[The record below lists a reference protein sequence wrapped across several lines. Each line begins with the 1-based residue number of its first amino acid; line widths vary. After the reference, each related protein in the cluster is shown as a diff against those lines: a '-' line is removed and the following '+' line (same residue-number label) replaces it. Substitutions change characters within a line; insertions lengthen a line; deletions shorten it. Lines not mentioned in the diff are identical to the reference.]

1 MLSGELVPALPE
13 SDAKQLKS
21 HLKQVLSS
29 ISIQPIKNFDDMSPD
44 SINRLAQRQH
54 QLEIESPVKQPPSYF
69 PFLFG
74 NDVDSVD
81 VATRVAMVR
90 FYNSSNLLADF
101 TKHTR
106 TLRLYPRPIVTLQIH
121 QLLKSRVK
129 NSAFM
134 EAFVNTQA
142 VECFAEWSLVPNNL
156 AYKHV
161 QNGIFDPIVIGDKSK
176 WYAHNFLP
184 DEHILWSDGILG
196 IVKNLQVCN

>member
-1 MLSGELVPALPE
+1 MSGDLVPALPE
-13 SDAKQLKS
+13 ADAKQLKS

-44 SINRLAQRQH
+44 SISRLAERQH
-54 QLEIESPVKQPPSYF
+54 QLAMESPIKPSYF

-101 TKHTR
+101 NKHTR

-142 VECFAEWSLVPNNL
+142 VECFAEWSLVPTNL

-161 QNGIFDPIVIGDKSK
+161 QNGVFDPIVIGDKSK

-184 DEHILWSDGILG
+184 DEHILWGDGILG
-196 IVKNLQVCN
+196 IMKNLQVDT